1 MILALLAVEIR
12 PAGFS
17 NQVNL
22 HDSIRRNSRH
32 HYCRRTHHLRRKS
45 LHLCASL
52 SLFRFGFS
60 SAFSPQSPISSVVN
74 STHQLTFIK
83 TKKLQES
90 SFSRTN
96 TALGLI

>member
-1 MILALLAVEIR
+1 SSVPYPLFSENSFLTILALLAVEIR

-17 NQVNL
+17 NQLNL

-32 HYCRRTHHLRRKS
+32 HYCRGTHHLRRKS

-60 SAFSPQSPISSVVN
+60 SAFSPQSPISIFGA
-74 STHQLTFIK
+74 LPF
-83 TKKLQES
+83 L
-90 SFSRTN
+90 FS
-96 TALGLI
+96 IIIS